1 MNSFRLESGAWRAT
15 VAAVL
20 LAACANS
27 MAQALATAP
36 ATAATPATAP
46 QPAAPATTPATATSA
61 APRAAATR
69 RPPNYVDGAAFDY
82 ITLLPPA
89 PQKGSTRYESD
100 RQMFLQTRKFK
111 DTPRWV
117 MATRDADAKTADF
130 LQHFSCAL
138 NLELTPEAAPKIT
151 QLAQNMSSDAGRLT
165 GSSKDHYKR
174 ERPYVID
181 EGPIC
186 RPQADTGK
194 SFDYPS
200 GHSIAGWAWAS
211 ALAQVAPER
220 ASLILA
226 RGRAYGESRIVC
238 GVHNVTAVEAG
249 RLAATAVALLAQ
261 PSKQYQADLAA
272 ARAEYAKLQKS
283 VPHPD
288 AARCADETALV
299 ALPLD

>member
-1 MNSFRLESGAWRAT
+1 M
-15 VAAVL
+15 
-20 LAACANS
+20 ACNRCRRIAGCLRKLDGTGVGHS
-27 MAQALATAP
+27 ASDCSDPVCCTTARRTHQSP
-36 ATAATPATAP
+36 GNGDSRCA
-46 QPAAPATTPATATSA
+46 
-61 APRAAATR
+61 RAAATR
-69 RPPNYVDGAAFDY
+69 RPPNYVDASAFDY
-82 ITLLPPA
+82 LTLLPPA

-117 MATRDADAKTADF
+117 MAARDADAKTADF
-130 LQHFSCAL
+130 LEHFSCAL
-138 NLELTPEAAPKIT
+138 NLAVTPATAPNIT
-151 QLAQNMSSDAGRLT
+151 KLAQNMSSDAGRLT

-174 ERPYVID
+174 ERPYLID

-200 GHSIAGWAWAS
+200 GHTIAGWAWAS
-211 ALAQVAPER
+211 ALAQIAPER
-220 ASLILA
+220 ASIILA

-261 PSKQYQADLAA
+261 PNKQYQADLAA
-272 ARAEYAKLQKS
+272 ARAEYGKLQKS
-283 VPHPD
+283 APRPE

>member
-1 MNSFRLESGAWRAT
+1 MKAVHPAVHARGWAVGAA
-15 VAAVL
+15 L
-20 LAACANS
+20 LAVYAGAA
-27 MAQALATAP
+27 AQTAVQKAAPIAVPAP
-36 ATAATPATAP
+36 APAADASPATAP
-46 QPAAPATTPATATSA
+46 RAPA
-61 APRAAATR
+61 

-82 ITLLPPA
+82 LALLPQA
-89 PQKGSTRYESD
+89 PQKGSARYESD
-100 RQMFLQTRKFK
+100 RQMFLQTRRFK

-130 LQHFSCAL
+130 LHHFACAL
-138 NLELTPEAAPKIT
+138 DMELTAETAPQIT
-151 QLAQNMSSDAGRLT
+151 RLAQNLSSDSGRLT

-174 ERPYVID
+174 DRPYLID

-220 ASLILA
+220 ASNVLA

-261 PSKQYQADLAA
+261 PSEKYQADLAA
-272 ARAEYAKLQKS
+272 ARAEYASLRTS
-283 VPHPD
+283 APRPD
-288 AARCADETALV
+288 AARCADEKALV
-299 ALPLD
+299 SLPLD